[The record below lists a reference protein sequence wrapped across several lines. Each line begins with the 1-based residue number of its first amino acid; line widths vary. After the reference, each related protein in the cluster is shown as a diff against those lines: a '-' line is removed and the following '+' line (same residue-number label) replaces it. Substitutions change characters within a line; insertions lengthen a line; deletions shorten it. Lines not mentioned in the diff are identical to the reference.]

1 MSRDLRLVSASL
13 LLWGIG
19 EGMFMYFLA
28 IYLESLGATPVQI
41 GGILGIAGAALAVTH
56 LPAGALSDVVSRR
69 TMMIASWALATVA
82 AFMMFTA
89 DSLTLFSVGLVIY
102 FMSSFV
108 MAPLSSYIA
117 SGRGNWP
124 AARALTTVYA
134 GYSVGAII
142 GPLTGGMLAPRLGVQ
157 PLFGIAGVIFLFS
170 TLLLLLIRAQP
181 REASEPGQRYQA
193 LLRNGRL
200 ARFLP
205 LAFLALFAMYL
216 SWPLTPN
223 YLQTTHDVSLS
234 ALGAFGSFNALGV
247 VVLNLSLGRRSPGTA
262 LVISQLLVSIS
273 VLLFWRAAALPA
285 FALAYFLAGAF
296 RSARSLM
303 IATVDGY
310 VGRAELGMAFGL
322 METVGALVIIVGP
335 PLAGVLYEVR
345 PDLPYPVSL
354 GLILIAAA
362 TTAVYVRRTRPAAV
376 AVESVMVERIPGGE

>member
-19 EGMFMYFLA
+19 EGMFVYFLA

-41 GGILGIAGAALAVTH
+41 GGILGIAGAALALTH
-56 LPAGALSDVVSRR
+56 LPAGALSDVISRR
-69 TMMIASWALATVA
+69 AMMIVSWALGTVA
-82 AFMMFTA
+82 ALMMFAAT
-89 DSLTLFSVGLVIY
+89 TLATFSIGLVIY
-102 FMSSFV
+102 FMTSFV

-117 SGRGNWP
+117 SGRGEWP

-134 GYSVGAII
+134 GYSVGAIA
-142 GPLTGGMLAPRLGVQ
+142 GPLLGGLLALQLGVR
-157 PLFGIAGVIFLFS
+157 PLFGIASVIFIFS
-170 TLLLLLIRAQP
+170 TSLILLIRSQP
-181 REASEPGQRYQA
+181 REPSEPGQRYRA

-223 YLQTTHDVSLS
+223 YLQSTRGVSLS

-247 VVLNLSLGRRSPGTA
+247 VVLNLILGRRAPGPA
-262 LVISQLLVSIS
+262 LVVSQLLVGVS
-273 VLLFWRAAALPA
+273 VLLFWQAYALPA

-296 RSARSLM
+296 RSSRSLM

-322 METVGALVIIVGP
+322 METVGSLVIIVGP
-335 PLAGVLYEVR
+335 PLAGLLYEIR
-345 PDLPYPVSL
+345 PELPYPVSL
-354 GLILIAAA
+354 VLILIAVTV
-362 TTAVYVRRTRPAAV
+362 TTAYVRHTHPAAV
-376 AVESVMVERIPGGE
+376 PIEPVIVERIPGGE

>member
-13 LLWGIG
+13 LLWGLG
-19 EGMFMYFLA
+19 EGMFVYFLA
-28 IYLESLGATPVQI
+28 VYLESLGATPVQI

-69 TMMIASWALATVA
+69 AMMVFSWALATVA
-82 AFMMFTA
+82 AFLMFAAPT
-89 DSLTLFSVGLVIY
+89 LPLFSAALVIY
-102 FMSSFV
+102 FMTSFV

-117 SGRGNWP
+117 SGRGDWP

-134 GYSVGAII
+134 GYSVGAIV
-142 GPLTGGMLAPRLGVQ
+142 GPLVGGLLAPRLGVQ
-157 PLFGIAGVIFLFS
+157 PLFGIAGVIFFFS
-170 TLLLLLIRAQP
+170 TLLLLPIRSQP
-181 REASEPGQRYQA
+181 REASEPGQRYRA

-223 YLQTTHDVSLS
+223 YLQATHAVSLS

-247 VVLNLSLGRRSPGTA
+247 VVLNLSLGRRSPGPA
-262 LVISQLLVSIS
+262 LVISQLLVGLS

-303 IATVDGY
+303 IATVDGF

-335 PLAGVLYEVR
+335 PLAGVLYEIR

-354 GLILIAAA
+354 ALILVSIAA
-362 TTAVYVRRTRPAAV
+362 TTVYARRNPPAVVAAEPV
-376 AVESVMVERIPGGE
+376 LVERIPGGE

>member
-1 MSRDLRLVSASL
+1 MSRDLRLVSTSL

-19 EGMFMYFLA
+19 EGMFVYFLA
-28 IYLESLGATPVQI
+28 VYLESLGATPVQI

-69 TMMIASWALATVA
+69 GMIVFSWALATVA
-82 AFMMFTA
+82 AFLMFAAPT
-89 DSLTLFSVGLVIY
+89 LPLFSAALVIY
-102 FMSSFV
+102 FMTSFV
-108 MAPLSSYIA
+108 MSPLSSYIA
-117 SGRGNWP
+117 SGRGDWP

-134 GYSVGAII
+134 GYSVGAIV
-142 GPLTGGMLAPRLGVQ
+142 GPLVGGLLAPRLGVQ
-157 PLFGIAGVIFLFS
+157 ALFGIAGVIFFLS
-170 TLLLLLIRAQP
+170 TLLILLIRAQP
-181 REASEPGQRYQA
+181 REASEPGQRYRA

-223 YLQTTHDVSLS
+223 YLQATHNVSLS
-234 ALGAFGSFNALGV
+234 ALGAFGSLNALGV
-247 VVLNLSLGRRSPGTA
+247 VVLNLSLGRRSPGLA
-262 LVISQLLVSIS
+262 LVISQLLVGLS

-303 IATVDGY
+303 IATVDGF

-322 METVGALVIIVGP
+322 METVGALVIIFGP
-335 PLAGVLYEVR
+335 PLAGVLYAIR

-354 GLILIAAA
+354 ALILVSIAA
-362 TTAVYVRRTRPAAV
+362 TTVYARRTPAAV
-376 AVESVMVERIPGGE
+376 AAAEPVIVERIPGGE

>member
-13 LLWGIG
+13 LLWGLG
-19 EGMFMYFLA
+19 EGMFVYFLA
-28 IYLESLGATPVQI
+28 VYLESLGATPVQI

-69 TMMIASWALATVA
+69 AMMVFSWALATVA
-82 AFMMFTA
+82 AFLMFAAPT
-89 DSLTLFSVGLVIY
+89 LPLFSAALVIY
-102 FMSSFV
+102 FMTSFV

-117 SGRGNWP
+117 SGRGDWP

-134 GYSVGAII
+134 GYSVGAIV
-142 GPLTGGMLAPRLGVQ
+142 GPLVGGLLAPRLGVQ
-157 PLFGIAGVIFLFS
+157 PLFGIAGVIFFFS
-170 TLLLLLIRAQP
+170 TLLLLPIRSQP
-181 REASEPGQRYQA
+181 REASEPGQRYRA

-223 YLQTTHDVSLS
+223 YLQATHAVSLS

-247 VVLNLSLGRRSPGTA
+247 VVLNLSLGRRSPGPA
-262 LVISQLLVSIS
+262 LVISQLLVGLS

-303 IATVDGY
+303 IATVDGF

-335 PLAGVLYEVR
+335 PLAGVLYEIR

-354 GLILIAAA
+354 ALILVSIAA
-362 TTAVYVRRTRPAAV
+362 TTVYARRTPAAV
-376 AVESVMVERIPGGE
+376 VLAEPVLVERIPGGE

>member
-13 LLWGIG
+13 LLWGLG
-19 EGMFMYFLA
+19 EGMFVYFLA
-28 IYLESLGATPVQI
+28 VYLESLGATPVQI

-69 TMMIASWALATVA
+69 AMMVFSWALATVA
-82 AFMMFTA
+82 AFLMFAAPT
-89 DSLTLFSVGLVIY
+89 LPLFSAALVIY
-102 FMSSFV
+102 FMTSFV
-108 MAPLSSYIA
+108 MAPLASYIT
-117 SGRGNWP
+117 SGRGDWP

-134 GYSVGAII
+134 GYSVGAIV
-142 GPLTGGMLAPRLGVQ
+142 GPLVGGLLAPRLGVQ
-157 PLFGIAGVIFLFS
+157 PLFGIAGVIFFFS
-170 TLLLLLIRAQP
+170 TLLLLPIRSQP
-181 REASEPGQRYQA
+181 REASEPGQRYRA

-223 YLQTTHDVSLS
+223 YLQATHAVSLS

-247 VVLNLSLGRRSPGTA
+247 VVLNLSLGRRSPGPA
-262 LVISQLLVSIS
+262 LVISQLLVGLS

-303 IATVDGY
+303 IATVDGF

-335 PLAGVLYEVR
+335 PLAGVLYEIR

-354 GLILIAAA
+354 ALILVSIAA
-362 TTAVYVRRTRPAAV
+362 TTVYARRTPAAV
-376 AVESVMVERIPGGE
+376 VLAEPVLVERIPGGE

>member
-1 MSRDLRLVSASL
+1 MTRDLRLVSASL
-13 LLWGIG
+13 LLWGLG

-69 TMMIASWALATVA
+69 AMMIFSWALATVA
-82 AFMMFTA
+82 AFLMFAA
-89 DSLTLFSVGLVIY
+89 DTLTLFSIGLVIY
-102 FMSSFV
+102 YMSSFV

-117 SGRGNWP
+117 SGRGEWS
-124 AARALTTVYA
+124 AARTLTTVYA
-134 GYSVGAII
+134 GYSVGAIV
-142 GPLTGGMLAPRLGVQ
+142 GPLLGGLLAPRLGVR
-157 PLFGIAGVIFLFS
+157 PLFGIAGLIFIFS
-170 TLLLLLIRAQP
+170 TLMIFLIRAQP
-181 REASEPGQRYQA
+181 REASEPGQRYRG

-223 YLQTTHDVSLS
+223 YLQTTHGVTLA

-247 VVLNLSLGRRSPGTA
+247 VVLNLSLGRRAPGLA
-262 LVISQLLVSIS
+262 LGLSQLLVGVS
-273 VLLFWRAAALPA
+273 VLIFWRATALPA

-303 IATVDGY
+303 IATVDGF
-310 VGRAELGMAFGL
+310 VGRAELGVAFGL
-322 METVGALVIIVGP
+322 METVGALVIICAP
-335 PLAGVLYEVR
+335 PLAGVLYEIR

-354 GLILIAAA
+354 ALILFALA
-362 TTAVYVRRTRPAAV
+362 TTAIYVRRTHPAV
-376 AVESVMVERIPGGE
+376 VPVESVIVERIPGGE